1 MPSHYHQSLA
11 SADMQGLLDGF
22 CRDAAAHAQIA
33 KYRQFCS
40 TLP

>member
-1 MPSHYHQSLA
+1 MTGHPLESLA

-22 CRDAAAHAQIA
+22 CRDVAAHAQIA